1 MKKFKNLPTY
11 FVGQSP
17 TDQEILDAVIDM
29 CAEPVS
35 DNADFIIKDMGAEG
49 RYYPRACVHSCYLS
63 IGRVVI
69 YRLSPRTGTDFPMFY
84 EVKIIRDEK
93 I

>member
-49 RYYPRACVHSCYLS
+49 RYYPRACVHSCF
-63 IGRVVI
+63 IGPVRVQI
-69 YRLSPRTGTDFPMFY
+69 CRLSPRTGTDFPMFY
-84 EVKIIRDEK
+84 ELKIERP
-93 I
+93 

>member
-1 MKKFKNLPTY
+1 MKKFKNLPAY
-11 FVGQSP
+11 FTGQKPS
-17 TDQEILDAVIDM
+17 DQEILDAVMEM
-29 CAEPVS
+29 CTEPVS
-35 DNADFIIKDMGAEG
+35 NNADFIIKDMGAEG
-49 RYYPRACVHSCYLS
+49 RYYPRACVHSCF
-63 IGRVVI
+63 IGPVRVQI

>member
-35 DNADFIIKDMGAEG
+35 NNADFIIKDMGAEG
-49 RYYPRACVHSCYLS
+49 RYYPRACVHSCF
-63 IGRVVI
+63 IGPVRVQV

>member
-11 FVGQSP
+11 FVGKTPS
-17 TDQEILDAVIDM
+17 DQEILDAVIEM
-29 CAEPVS
+29 CTEPVS
-35 DNADFIIKDMGAEG
+35 SCATSAIKDMGAEG

-84 EVKIIRDEK
+84 ELKIERL
-93 I
+93 

>member
-17 TDQEILDAVIDM
+17 TDQEILDAVMDM

-84 EVKIIRDEK
+84 ELKIERP
-93 I
+93 

>member
-11 FVGQSP
+11 FVGQFP

-29 CAEPVS
+29 CAEPVCN
-35 DNADFIIKDMGAEG
+35 NADFIIKDMGAEG
-49 RYYPRACVHSCYLS
+49 RYYPRACVHSCF
-63 IGRVVI
+63 IGPVRVQI
-69 YRLSPRTGTDFPMFY
+69 YRLSPRANTDFPMFY

>member
-17 TDQEILDAVIDM
+17 SDQEILDAVMDM
-29 CAEPVS
+29 CTEPVS

-49 RYYPRACVHSCYLS
+49 RYYPRACVHSCF
-63 IGRVVI
+63 IGPVKVKI

-84 EVKIIRDEK
+84 ELKIERDEK